1 MAHYTYIKLQG
12 AAELA
17 VFQGISYIA
26 TQTLVHNEN
35 FRQQTSVSSHSRAHV
50 EICSLTN
57 QLSCS
62 LFFFFR
68 CEVCSKNVV
77 QGSLDLSQNKGE

>member
-1 MAHYTYIKLQG
+1 M
-12 AAELA
+12 
-17 VFQGISYIA
+17 FQGISYIA

-68 CEVCSKNVV
+68 CEVSSKNVV
-77 QGSLDLSQNKGE
+77 QGSLDLIQNKGE

>member
-1 MAHYTYIKLQG
+1 MAHYTCIKLQG

-50 EICSLTN
+50 VFSSFSGVKCVQRMS
-57 QLSCS
+57 
-62 LFFFFR
+62 FR
-68 CEVCSKNVV
+68 
-77 QGSLDLSQNKGE
+77 GHWI